1 MKIEHLPQEGG
12 PGIAVVT
19 GEEKVITDTQSALD
33 LAMTVKYDT
42 GATRIAIDKALICED
57 FFILSTGVA
66 GEILQKFINY
76 HVKLAIYGDF
86 SRYTSKPLH
95 DFIYESNQGKDFF
108 FVDTREEAVRRLAEA
123 E

>member
-1 MKIEHLPQEGG
+1 MKIEYLQQESG

-33 LAMTVKYDT
+33 LAMTVKYEM
-42 GATRIAIDKALICED
+42 GAERIALDKKLVCED

-76 HVKLAIYGDF
+76 HIKMAIYGDY

-108 FVDTREEAVRRLAEA
+108 FVDTQEEAVRRLAEA